1 MKVRGVKKGQVATK
15 SKVRVSAPSSVSFDE
30 IMAITEDKQERSH
43 LDEML
48 DEISKKGKELAEKRD
63 IEILVAYKEM
73 VRDFID
79 EAVNHG
85 LKVVDKRGFGRAG
98 RSKIMR
104 LVSNIDEK
112 LINITEE
119 MIQKEQSSI
128 RLLAKI
134 GEIQGLLL
142 NLYA

>member
-1 MKVRGVKKGQVATK
+1 MKVRGVKRAQSTSQK
-15 SKVRVSAPSSVSFDE
+15 KVQITPQPSVSFDQ
-30 IMAITEDKQERSH
+30 IMAITEEKQEKSH

-48 DEISKKGKELAEKRD
+48 DEISKKGKELSEKRD
-63 IEILVAYKEM
+63 IEILIAYKEM

-79 EAVNHG
+79 EAVTHG
-85 LKVVDKRGFGRAG
+85 LKVVQRRGFGRAG
-98 RSKIMR
+98 RSKVMR

-112 LINITEE
+112 LIDLTEN
-119 MIQKEQSSI
+119 MIENEQSSI
-128 RLLAKI
+128 KLLTKI

>member
-1 MKVRGVKKGQVATK
+1 MKVRGVKRGTVASK
-15 SKVRVSAPSSVSFDE
+15 SKIQVPAQSSVSFDE

-63 IEILVAYKEM
+63 VEILVAYKEM
-73 VRDFID
+73 VKDFID

-112 LINITEE
+112 LINLTEE